1 MINRR
6 GAVWLLVVKNQVSLA
21 IGFALVASAFT
32 LGAAAGATNPTDQAV
47 VTLSLSLDSILR
59 YVVQPL
65 ILLLLAVLGW
75 FMRNAYA
82 SIQDDQRKTHDS
94 LESLNTRMSYLE
106 GALSTNTSK
115 GASDGPKAWL

>member
-75 FMRNAYA
+75 FMRNAYV
-82 SIQDDQRKTHDS
+82 SIQDGQRKTHDS
-94 LESLNTRMSYLE
+94 IEKLNARVSYLE
-106 GALSTNTSK
+106 GTLSVNTSK
-115 GASDGPKAWL
+115 EL